1 MPYYR
6 IKSAIERGS
15 KIRTLE
21 RELRTLE
28 SKLNEREISEEDRK
42 EIEKRHAELIKKKES
57 EKERGHVLPDPV
69 KDASEPVMYATN
81 LAKEI
86 ANAANH
92 LLLNE
97 IKRNVSEKEFDKL
110 YGEIVYERDPFKR
123 YLTIKGYVKEN
134 KIHINDEINKD
145 AEKIISKVI
154 KNLKELDDFVGTR
167 EEIYDQIKAVDK
179 LVAKAREI
187 VGDPVKYGLLIVD
200 QDDQLRRYIELS
212 DFVDEEVLK
221 ECKNNGLE
229 AGLKLLKSK
238 NNIED
243 YKKIMETHAAFVKGG
258 VRSRGRIEDI
268 KKDMVWFM
276 IRQRE
281 FKHLISVLE
290 NKGMLT
296 GKMSQE
302 KLEKLSRYFARE
314 MSYIDSIEI
323 ETLKEREKRTD
334 KIKEITASALVQIGR
349 EEGRLGENVSK
360 QDIIEEM
367 NKIAGTTISNE
378 DKVMISKEMENEE
391 ILIDAIKEWAH
402 ERAFDRATG
411 ITKLN
416 GFEKDIIYLANKT
429 ESEINA
435 YRLLIKRADDFN
447 GQKKRNAIIVIN
459 ERLGGIVKD
468 VDTKKSEDILLE
480 MDARVRE
487 VLYNSLVEFYKK
499 VSEEGE
505 TYREYFVKKTIGGK
519 EHLLIK
525 GHVDP
530 TKKDVVKLVKMFN
543 KEFPHKKR
551 DLLKIVRDELVK
563 RNVGKEDAEKIAPNY
578 LGFYDELSSYAIL
591 HPGLDLPYDAA
602 NQFVWIYES
611 KSVYKAVPEEMPPYE
626 TMGPADTL
634 VNYGIV
640 KRKVK
645 HELRSGE
652 EIEEEVSLL
661 RPVTGKWQD
670 RVRKVANW
678 IEIQGNELLGAYI
691 GVMSEEVATHVIY
704 TRHGEFIRKLGEF
717 HKGSGTFA
725 EDVMRNPGLCNKL
738 IELYK
743 ARVVLPRVNK
753 LNEKD
758 REKLMNVLNLDGI
771 KKGIIEELKKIEDK
785 ARKDGKVSEANYIE
799 ENVIRSIEELN
810 FSSVDNIDKAIGLC
824 EPYAGEYL
832 MQEGLNDLIVK
843 SYYNRTENMEKIDM
857 IGKDI
862 KFIKNVLRETSVKV
876 SKIIEGLEIDKNDK
890 TGLLSTAEQI
900 KDPTKSS
907 TSLNAIMH
915 KLMDIESKAATDDA
929 KARIKN
935 AITLLDD
942 YGKRITTLSGRY
954 NELLEDEAVLKANIF
969 IAECIQGPRFWKT
982 RVTAKYAKE
991 FFVKLVELKK
1001 NDAHNADA
1009 NMSLSGT
1016 RSRNSL
1022 VREVFEYSNKVK
1034 GKRQKMSELE
1044 KSVNERLRNI
1054 SFITDQFLN
1063 YTYAQYSTLNAGM
1076 HSRMKGFGLEWQS
1089 TAGVQFVGP
1098 IASSLMQR
1106 LATYGAYS
1114 NKGWLTSIF
1123 LSYPIMKAQQI
1134 YKRRYPILHKISQ
1147 IPSVYEPM
1155 KRRNINMVSFMEAFL
1170 YRRWKS
1176 KIARM
1181 GEILRAT
1188 ASDMPPRA
1196 YVPYLLTSNPFGETR
1211 VSEAL
1216 EVFGNAFR
1224 STPKGPRDIL
1234 NYMLYKPND
1243 LVMDFKDFIYT
1254 LKEGR
1259 SMKKTPEHLM
1269 DVGIYGVAANTGF
1282 IAGREIKFIETALGG
1297 ASSFYPNRA
1306 FNAYYSQPH
1315 LAIPSFMYP
1324 AYGDIYKRTQKPTQV
1339 ATEMIYLTDLSE
1351 STIISPLYVMPAMI
1365 LIPSMFSSVYS
1376 AYAQASG
1383 FTTFATSWNNW
1394 SRVIGAFMISMP
1406 VLYYSGR
1413 NVLAKMYELGMS
1425 IKDADFEINKRIMDK
1440 VASHYYKSMYHGE
1453 REEGQNE

>member
-1 MPYYR
+1 MGSCLDRAIRTLIICLMLYGMVHPGLITPYGKEKAYTVLNLNLKYVGQDKYNITAYLYNASIWITEGKEEKISGVEGSFANPSLYLTPLKGKTIKFSIDEASCTTERDGGCTVEVDLNNINLDSTGCAEVYAEFEGDKYNENSKSRTDKICKSSLISIMPAIEKTVKEVYKNEEYTNTCIVFFILIGFLIAGLYASGHDPLRLLDITTPRLPAARRKPEIHIQLSEDTLRRMRQECDNMKKQVDGIIESTAKAIANASALRYENEVVKRIASENKIDEQAARNLHKAEIKQAVDNRKKELFKDIIKDLVKIKEEFMRKIKVATAGLPTLRAILVERDLLNEMYIEIGNKLITHCRNKAPEILDEVKKTNKMLNKVSSRYTQMLHHTNLISLRERGPYRGMGTISEPRKFVEKLPVVGYSVRVIDNMIGFVGRMPYYR

-21 RELRTLE
+21 RELRTLKSEHEELKKELE

-42 EIEKRHAELIKKKES
+42 EIEKRHAELIKKEAELIKKEAELNS

-97 IKRNVSEKEFDKL
+97 IKRNVSEEEFDKL

-123 YLTIKGYVKEN
+123 YLTIKRYVKEN
-134 KIHINDEINKD
+134 KIHINDEINKN
-145 AEKIISKVI
+145 AEEIMSKVI

-167 EEIYDQIKAVDK
+167 EEIDDQIKAVDK

-212 DFVDEEVLK
+212 DFVDEEVLE

-258 VRSRGRIEDI
+258 VRFRGRIEDI

-323 ETLKEREKRTD
+323 ETLKEREERTD

-378 DKVMISKEMENEE
+378 DRVMISKEMENEE

-468 VDTKKSEDILLE
+468 VNTKKSEDILLE
-480 MDARVRE
+480 MDAQVRE

-563 RNVGKEDAEKIAPNY
+563 RIVGKEDAEKIAPNY

-785 ARKDGKVSEANYIE
+785 ARKDGKVSEA
-799 ENVIRSIEELN
+799 
-810 FSSVDNIDKAIGLC
+810 
-824 EPYAGEYL
+824 
-832 MQEGLNDLIVK
+832 
-843 SYYNRTENMEKIDM
+843 
-857 IGKDI
+857 DI
-862 KFIKNVLRETSVKV
+862 
-876 SKIIEGLEIDKNDK
+876 
-890 TGLLSTAEQI
+890 
-900 KDPTKSS
+900 
-907 TSLNAIMH
+907 
-915 KLMDIESKAATDDA
+915 
-929 KARIKN
+929 
-935 AITLLDD
+935 
-942 YGKRITTLSGRY
+942 
-954 NELLEDEAVLKANIF
+954 
-969 IAECIQGPRFWKT
+969 
-982 RVTAKYAKE
+982 
-991 FFVKLVELKK
+991 
-1001 NDAHNADA
+1001 
-1009 NMSLSGT
+1009 
-1016 RSRNSL
+1016 
-1022 VREVFEYSNKVK
+1022 
-1034 GKRQKMSELE
+1034 
-1044 KSVNERLRNI
+1044 
-1054 SFITDQFLN
+1054 
-1063 YTYAQYSTLNAGM
+1063 
-1076 HSRMKGFGLEWQS
+1076 
-1089 TAGVQFVGP
+1089 
-1098 IASSLMQR
+1098 
-1106 LATYGAYS
+1106 
-1114 NKGWLTSIF
+1114 
-1123 LSYPIMKAQQI
+1123 
-1134 YKRRYPILHKISQ
+1134 
-1147 IPSVYEPM
+1147 
-1155 KRRNINMVSFMEAFL
+1155 
-1170 YRRWKS
+1170 
-1176 KIARM
+1176 
-1181 GEILRAT
+1181 
-1188 ASDMPPRA
+1188 
-1196 YVPYLLTSNPFGETR
+1196 
-1211 VSEAL
+1211 
-1216 EVFGNAFR
+1216 
-1224 STPKGPRDIL
+1224 
-1234 NYMLYKPND
+1234 
-1243 LVMDFKDFIYT
+1243 
-1254 LKEGR
+1254 
-1259 SMKKTPEHLM
+1259 
-1269 DVGIYGVAANTGF
+1269 
-1282 IAGREIKFIETALGG
+1282 
-1297 ASSFYPNRA
+1297 
-1306 FNAYYSQPH
+1306 
-1315 LAIPSFMYP
+1315 
-1324 AYGDIYKRTQKPTQV
+1324 
-1339 ATEMIYLTDLSE
+1339 
-1351 STIISPLYVMPAMI
+1351 
-1365 LIPSMFSSVYS
+1365 
-1376 AYAQASG
+1376 
-1383 FTTFATSWNNW
+1383 
-1394 SRVIGAFMISMP
+1394 
-1406 VLYYSGR
+1406 
-1413 NVLAKMYELGMS
+1413 
-1425 IKDADFEINKRIMDK
+1425 
-1440 VASHYYKSMYHGE
+1440 
-1453 REEGQNE
+1453 